1 MGLFDIIDD
10 MAEKQVM
17 KTDTGD
23 NRIFGVVLGQVAKN
37 YDKNMPGRV
46 CVTVPTRDKDA
57 NELKWARVAMPFGG
71 SGWGQYFLPEV
82 GDQVLLVFEQGNIE
96 KPYVIGCIPKDSD
109 KILTASVDAD
119 NQYKKITTKNGN
131 LLYFED
137 NKAGSGDKDKIRLVT
152 AKELHSIELDNENS
166 VILVTDKDKKNQ
178 IKMDTKN
185 GKTELTV
192 EKSLV
197 IKVGSKVE
205 IQLDGSSGN
214 ITVKATKHEE
224 TLQSEFS
231 ASANSSL
238 KLSGSTVDVSAKGS
252 LKLSSSGAVTVSGTP
267 IKIG

>member
-17 KTDTGD
+17 KTETGD

-37 YDKNMPGRV
+37 YDKDMPGRV
-46 CVTVPTRDKDA
+46 CVTVPTRDTDA
-57 NELKWARVAMPFGG
+57 NKLKWARVAMPFGG
-71 SGWGQYFLPEV
+71 SSWGQYFLPEV

-109 KILTASVDAD
+109 KILTGSVDEN

-131 LLYFED
+131 ILYFED
-137 NKAGSGDKDKIRLVT
+137 NKEGNGEKDKIKLTT
-152 AKELHSIELDNENS
+152 AGEHHTIELDNENS
-166 VILVTDKDKKNQ
+166 VILVSDKEKKNQ

-192 EKSLV
+192 EKELSV
-197 IKVGSKVE
+197 KVGSKIE
-205 IQLDGSSGN
+205 LQFDGSSGN
-214 ITVKATKHEE
+214 ITVKATKNAQE
-224 TLQSEFS
+224 LQSEFS
-231 ASANSSL
+231 VNANSSL
-238 KLSGSTVDVSAKGS
+238 KLEGASVEVSAKGS
-252 LKLSSSGAVTVSGTP
+252 LKLSSSGAVTMSGTP